1 MLVGDAVTEEGSAVD
16 RYEDGL
22 IAGPGPPNPVEEKMR
37 EADLEAEVEEVG
49 GSRSKE
55 MFRGCCHLY
64 SKPIRYLLI
73 LQPS

>member
-37 EADLEAEVEEVG
+37 EADLEAEVEEVEG
-49 GSRSKE
+49 FTIEGNVSR
-55 MFRGCCHLY
+55 
-64 SKPIRYLLI
+64 LL
-73 LQPS
+73 PSV